1 MFGLRTW
8 APMASR
14 GSTSTTV
21 YCTANLCASR
31 QLIVDKKK
39 IMHGRG
45 GGHCVRVRTSKLP
58 APKGMSMLASA
69 CLCSAHSSWLRV
81 SCAPPPPPRFITSM
95 RTTLHKNCH
104 IIVVTIV
111 YCILFWVCM
120 GWWQNRFLEFREAEN
135 LTKNTFLYAKICNY
149 IQLNLALKKIVK

>member
-31 QLIVDKKK
+31 QLIVERKKK

-104 IIVVTIV
+104 IILVTIV
-111 YCILFWVCM
+111 NCILFSVW
-120 GWWQNRFLEFREAEN
+120 GGGNTYLWNFAKQRIWQ
-135 LTKNTFLYAKICNY
+135 KILSCTRKCAV
-149 IQLNLALKKIVK
+149 IFSSI

>member
-104 IIVVTIV
+104 IILVTIV
-111 YCILFWVCM
+111 YCTVYYSQYGVVATHICGIL
-120 GWWQNRFLEFREAEN
+120 RSREFDKKYFPVREN
-135 LTKNTFLYAKICNY
+135 VL
-149 IQLNLALKKIVK
+149 